1 MKAPILLC
9 VLMFTACAATPRSNL
24 PDAKA
29 SAAHASFVAPDPFP
43 VPKEGL
49 AIAGDASGGP
59 TLDKVLADFE
69 RVTGVHF
76 VVGPETANLLSM
88 THVGVTR
95 PLDVPAAE
103 VWSVVET
110 LVTQHDFL
118 FSLLR
123 REDPRLIGVE
133 SMEGPARK
141 TARSAAIQIEAA
153 DIPVWQRH
161 PAFLVQTVLDLD
173 QLDVRTISNSMRSMF
188 TDANTQQIIPVGN
201 TNSMMILGSGPTVA
215 SLAATFRA
223 MNETER
229 RSAATR
235 EKPAAPAK
243 EPK

>member
-1 MKAPILLC
+1 MKAPILICALT
-9 VLMFTACAATPRSNL
+9 FAACATTPRSNA
-24 PDAKA
+24 PDARA

-49 AIAGDASGGP
+49 AIAGDANGGP

-69 RVTGVHF
+69 RVAGVHF
-76 VVGPETANLLSM
+76 VIGSETEAVLSK
-88 THVGVTR
+88 THVGVMR

-110 LVTQHDFL
+110 LATQHDLL

-123 REDPRLIGVE
+123 REDPRLIGLE
-133 SMEGPARK
+133 STGAHRA
-141 TARSAAIQIEAA
+141 ARSAAIQIDAA
-153 DIPVWQRH
+153 DLPVWQRH
-161 PAFLVQTVLDLD
+161 PAFLVQTVLDFD
-173 QLDVRTISNSMRSMF
+173 QLDARTLSNSMRAMF
-188 TDANTQQIIPVGN
+188 TDASKQQIIPVG
-201 TNSMMILGSGPTVA
+201 TSSMMIVGSGPTVA
-215 SLAATFRA
+215 SLAGTFRA

-235 EKPAAPAK
+235 EKAAAPPK